1 MSGNIYINVLFC
13 SIFSFKIV
21 LPIRLLEVGQLTLPK
36 SIEKYETGQLFFH
49 RIFGYRGVI
58 LFPWLARVYDR
69 DVVNK
74 TEK

>member
-1 MSGNIYINVLFC
+1 MI
-13 SIFSFKIV
+13 
-21 LPIRLLEVGQLTLPK
+21 IRLIEVGQLNSPK

-69 DVVNK
+69 DNNK
-74 TEK
+74 EK

>member
-1 MSGNIYINVLFC
+1 MF
-13 SIFSFKIV
+13 IV
-21 LPIRLLEVGQLTLPK
+21 CRLIEVGQLNLPK
-36 SIEKYETGQLFFH
+36 PIEKYETGQLFFH

-69 DVVNK
+69 DIDNK

>member
-1 MSGNIYINVLFC
+1 M
-13 SIFSFKIV
+13 
-21 LPIRLLEVGQLTLPK
+21 GQLNLPK
-36 SIEKYETGQLFFH
+36 PIEKYETGQLFFH

-69 DVVNK
+69 DIDNK